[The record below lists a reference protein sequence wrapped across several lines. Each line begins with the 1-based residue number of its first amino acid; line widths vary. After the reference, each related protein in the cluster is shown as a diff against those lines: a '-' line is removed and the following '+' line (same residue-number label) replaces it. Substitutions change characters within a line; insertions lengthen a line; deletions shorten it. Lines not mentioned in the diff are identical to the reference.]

1 VNTLFKF
8 ERETDVG
15 WIEPNTIIQGNCL
28 EVMKRIPDGS
38 VDMVLADPPYG

>member
-1 VNTLFKF
+1 MNTLFKF